1 MGTINSD
8 IELFNHHVKNAK
20 EGLNSRGEV
29 VNDLILKLFQ
39 GYKAAADTNFVAYIQ
54 KKEEDYMDEQGKDIE
69 PEALMQLALNK
80 FAQRKENGEWD
91 APYIEQEQITALTA
105 ELSNFKSNA
114 KSDKKD
120 KQKGKNKE
128 KDKTNKR
135 KDKKKKKSWEWKKI
149 PRPPDSPHTK
159 IVDGQTNRWCV
170 NHQAWTNHEPSKC
183 RLPTSKAKI
192 PTTEK
197 GKTTGSKL
205 DEAL

>member
-69 PEALMQLALNK
+69 PEALVQLALNK

-91 APYIEQEQITALTA
+91 APSAEQEQSTALTA

-114 KSDKKD
+114 KPDKKD

-159 IVDGQTNRWCV
+159 IVDGQTN
-170 NHQAWTNHEPSKC
+170 H
-183 RLPTSKAKI
+183 
-192 PTTEK
+192 
-197 GKTTGSKL
+197 
-205 DEAL
+205 